1 MSIENEIKEIKAI
14 LDAKA
19 IQMVNE
25 HAKKKHSMLFE
36 KQFKKF
42 AEARQYN
49 YPEPVIQERLQ
60 FLVEIIED
68 DYYTP
73 LKK

>member
-36 KQFKKF
+36 KQFKKYT
-42 AEARQYN
+42 EARQYN
-49 YPEPVIQERLQ
+49 YPEPVIRERLQ